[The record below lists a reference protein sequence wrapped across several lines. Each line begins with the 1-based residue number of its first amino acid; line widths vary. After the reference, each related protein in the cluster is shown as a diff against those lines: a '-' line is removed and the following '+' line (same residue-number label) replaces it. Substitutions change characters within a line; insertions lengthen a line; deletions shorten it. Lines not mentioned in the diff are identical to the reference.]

1 MALKKGW
8 KDKKWT
14 GFWVKKYQDGWK
26 KSGRGGMREK
36 IKGNEKI
43 NSHLPESQNHITKKL
58 KVDSGK
64 WKVQEQISP
73 WPI

>member
-1 MALKKGW
+1 VKGGRW
-8 KDKKWT
+8 KVE
-14 GFWVKKYQDGWK
+14 GERFWNAFADAKTI
-26 KSGRGGMREK
+26 EAAAF
-36 IKGNEKI
+36 
-43 NSHLPESQNHITKKL
+43 KL

>member
-1 MALKKGW
+1 MSGKRR
-8 KDKKWT
+8 
-14 GFWVKKYQDGWK
+14 
-26 KSGRGGMREK
+26 GRGGMREK